1 MKNRLFSKFLSVDV
15 WPTDF
20 RKPTNLFLENQ
31 QISRM
36 VRTVNEDHE
45 KRARLCCAP

>member
-1 MKNRLFSKFLSVDV
+1 MSGQRI
-15 WPTDF
+15 
-20 RKPTNLFLENQ
+20 LENQ

-36 VRTVNEDHE
+36 VRTVDEDHE